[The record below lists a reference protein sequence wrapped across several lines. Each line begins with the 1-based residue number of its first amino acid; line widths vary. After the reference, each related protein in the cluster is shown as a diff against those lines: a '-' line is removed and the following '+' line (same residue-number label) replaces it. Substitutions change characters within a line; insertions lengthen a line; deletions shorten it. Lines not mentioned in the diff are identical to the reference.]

1 MLLETESL
9 TKQFGGL
16 VAVDDVDYQLE
27 AGSVTSLIGPNGA
40 GKTTFFN
47 LLTGAL
53 EPTRGTVVFDGEDI
67 TDLSME
73 ATTRRGMARSYQIT
87 NLFPEL
93 TVEENLRIA
102 AQSIGGGN
110 FQFYRR
116 HEAHTAYYETAREL
130 LDRLDIAQY
139 ADQKAKN
146 LAYGDKRV
154 LEVGIALATDPKL
167 LLLDEPTAGMSKDGS
182 ERIIDLISDLRGEY
196 TILLVEHDVEMVMS
210 VSDTVTVL
218 DRGALIARGPPEEIQ
233 HDERVREAYLGS
245 EVDE

>member
-27 AGSVTSLIGPNGA
+27 AGTVTSLIGPNGA
-40 GKTTFFN
+40 GKTTFFS

-53 EPTRGTVVFDGEDI
+53 DPTEGRVVFDGEDI

-73 ATTRRGMARSYQIT
+73 ETTRRGMARSYQIT

-110 FQFYRR
+110 FQFYRHHR
-116 HEAHTAYYETAREL
+116 VHEEYYETARRL
-130 LDRLDIAQY
+130 LDRLDIAEY
-139 ADQKAKN
+139 AQDKAKN

-154 LEVGIALATDPKL
+154 LEVGIALATAPDL

-182 ERIIDLISDLRGEY
+182 ERIIDLIGELRGEY

-218 DRGALIARGPPEEIQ
+218 DRGQLIARGTPAEVQ
-233 HDERVREAYLGS
+233 RDERVREAYLGS
-245 EVDE
+245 EVEA